1 MGHQLK
7 LILIAALLAMF
18 SSSFVLAASDTS
30 QVKAVPADELRDLAS
45 HQQWL
50 HLLHYRQHPY
60 TFRFISQNDSPE
72 FFLAEKGKTNAH
84 EELVADLSAFLL
96 TDQAD
101 NASAQCRFPARYH
114 WLKHRLPQVGFVDQP
129 CSEFDEWRDE
139 LNAHR
144 LTLIFP
150 ASHINSPSSMYGH
163 TLVRMDR
170 EDPSSSKLLAYS
182 VNFAANA
189 DPTDNELVF
198 SYKGL
203 SGGYPG
209 EVSVMPY
216 YVKTNQYQ
224 HMEYR
229 DTWEYELD
237 FGSAEVDQ
245 FVRHVWELQD
255 TAFDYF
261 FFDEN
266 CSYRLLTMLDAA
278 SSRSDLAADFKMKA
292 VPVDT
297 IRALYSAGFV
307 SREVYRP
314 SAASVMESNAALASE
329 QEADLARTLVESDI
343 PIGDLLAGV
352 PEESQT
358 RVLELAYSYARYLSV
373 KKKQANPVLRKRTL
387 QVLSARSKLPAGDV
401 FPAPRKPEFRDDEGH
416 GTARLSV
423 GGGYTG
429 EQWHGDI
436 NWRIAYHDVLD
447 PSKGFSP
454 GAQIEM
460 GDFYTRVTEDGD
472 VRLQKLTLVN
482 VLSLSHKTRFQ
493 NPVAWTVSAGLDR
506 FNHEGSELY
515 SRFNLGFGR
524 AWQLPL
530 GLRDGKRLGSAR
542 LFALGDLTARAD
554 NQFDDGYQ
562 ISAGV
567 RAGWLWQGRL
577 NQEMIQFRW
586 QPAALGDDT
595 PRRELTVEEAF
606 NGFDNVQLRFG
617 FSRQWASSEATNSW
631 KLTYAWYF

>member
-1 MGHQLK
+1 MGRQSK
-7 LILIAALLAMF
+7 LIMAAILVAMSF
-18 SSSFVLAASDTS
+18 SSCVF
-30 QVKAVPADELRDLAS
+30 AVADSNQNPAVADHEIRDLAS

-50 HLLHYRQHPY
+50 HLLHYRTHPY
-60 TFRFISQNDSPE
+60 TFRFLSQNDSLE
-72 FFLAEKGKTNAH
+72 FFLADDGKRDAYA
-84 EELVADLSAFLL
+84 ELVANIDAFLM
-96 TDQAD
+96 QGQGD
-101 NASAQCRFPARYH
+101 NESAQCRFPARYH
-114 WLKHRLPQVGFVDQP
+114 WLKQRLPQVGFVDQP
-129 CSEFDEWRDE
+129 CPAFTEWRDE
-139 LNAHR
+139 LNAHS

-237 FGSAEVDQ
+237 FGSAEVEQ

-278 SSRSDLAADFKMKA
+278 SARADLAADFKMKA

-297 IRALYSAGFV
+297 IRALYEAGFV
-307 SREVYRP
+307 EREVYRP

-329 QEADLARTLVESDI
+329 QEAELARTLVETDI
-343 PIGDLLAGV
+343 PVGELLSGV
-352 PEESQT
+352 SEESQT

-387 QVLSARSKLPAGDV
+387 QILSARSKLPAGDV

-416 GTARLSV
+416 GTSRLSV

-460 GDFYTRVTEDGD
+460 GDFYTRVTEEGD

-482 VLSLSHKTRFQ
+482 VLSLSHRTRFQ

-506 FNHEGSELY
+506 FNGEKSELF
-515 SRFNLGFGR
+515 SQFNLGFGR

-554 NQFDDGYQ
+554 NQFEEGYQ
-562 ISAGV
+562 VSAGL
-567 RAGWLWQGRL
+567 RAGWLWQGRA
-577 NQEMIQFRW
+577 NQELIQFRW
-586 QPAALGDDT
+586 QPVALGDDT
-595 PRRELTVEEAF
+595 PRRELTIEEAF
-606 NGFDNVQLRFG
+606 NGFDDVQLRFG
-617 FSRQWASSEATNSW
+617 FSRQWAASEATNSW